1 MVRGAADRIGALAQL
16 GARIAGSDE
25 VTSSSLVCSTNIGG
39 KSADIIIVKEDFVMV
54 EKNLKK
60 LQAKKRRVTNG
71 FNTGTRDM
79 KLKTAYRRNKRWSA
93 DSQDAGH
100 RHYLHI
106 KSLLKNES

>member
-1 MVRGAADRIGALAQL
+1 
-16 GARIAGSDE
+16 
-25 VTSSSLVCSTNIGG
+25 
-39 KSADIIIVKEDFVMV
+39 MV

-93 DSQDAGH
+93 DDSAD
-100 RHYLHI
+100 RFLNRPWNYMRYFFF
-106 KSLLKNES
+106 SYDLLLLFGQIINHCISHLIDKTFCNEF